1 MRKLVSLI
9 AVAALAG
16 GLALVV
22 AAPAGASAAAK
33 TSRFC
38 KQLNK
43 FDTSGLGNPTSE
55 QSAQKYVKQLKKL
68 EKSAKGSTK
77 DAIGELVDAYERLA
91 DGDSAQDVFGNSD
104 FANAAATFGL
114 AIVKCG
120 LSSIPD
126 ITLPD
131 LPGS

>member
-9 AVAALAG
+9 AVAGLAG
-16 GLALVV
+16 GLALAVV
-22 AAPAGASAAAK
+22 GPAGASVGAK
-33 TSRFC
+33 TSKFC

-55 QSAQKYVKQLKKL
+55 KNAKKYARQLKKL
-68 EKSAKGSTK
+68 ERSAKGKTK
-77 DAIGELVDAYERLA
+77 EALGELGDAYESLA
-91 DGDSAQDVFGNSD
+91 DGDSPQEVFANTD
-104 FANAAATFGL
+104 FAKAAATFGL
-114 AIVKCG
+114 AAIKCG
-120 LSSIPD
+120 LASIPD